1 MTVISPLKYFRK
13 WSTVSCFLQICSS
26 NCFMFQRYLIFDFLF
41 HFTENLIKK
50 ELDVVFRRPRC
61 WPSPLLLELV
71 LTHSHLHS
79 LSSSS
84 HTHTTIITIMTIT
97 NDHEFPFNHKYY
109 DHGNF
114 LLIIDCH
121 FEWNGEK
128 AFESGFA
135 GSFVCSWIRFLLP
148 PIFTFGTRSFLKAP
162 RWEFFFFFDV
172 FPFPRCNVVG
182 FDLMIKVV

>member
-1 MTVISPLKYFRK
+1 
-13 WSTVSCFLQICSS
+13 
-26 NCFMFQRYLIFDFLF
+26 MFQRYLIFDFLF

-50 ELDVVFRRPRC
+50 ERDVVFRRPRC

-71 LTHSHLHS
+71 LTHLHSHS

-84 HTHTTIITIMTIT
+84 HTHTTIITIMIIT
-97 NDHEFPFNHKYY
+97 NDHEFPLNS
-109 DHGNF
+109 NF
-114 LLIIDCH
+114 LPIIDCH

-128 AFESGFA
+128 DFESGFA

-162 RWEFFFFFDV
+162 RWEALFRKMSSLTFSLFQDAK
-172 FPFPRCNVVG
+172 
-182 FDLMIKVV
+182 L